1 MWLVV
6 GWVALGTS
14 CAVEDFFFAG
24 KRGGPYR
31 FDAID
36 PQVDGDLSAPHPSPI
51 PITMIEEGFV
61 SIESGER
68 VHWVF
73 AKQKEPH
80 LPLILYHHGNGPH
93 IGRFWDRVEILW
105 LLGHP
110 VVIYDY
116 PGFGLSEGSP
126 SEEGCYRAGLAVLR
140 MLSQREDIDAHK
152 ITHYGFSMGSAIAFE
167 VVGRTLEEREK
178 NPSSPLQAPL
188 ALIGENGWCSIEEM
202 ARDATFLKIPG
213 FIVSKMRFD
222 ACARLERFPSFP
234 ILLFHG
240 LRDRV
245 VPPRQLALLEQR
257 ARIPLRTVRIPEAS
271 HADLPIAGEPYS
283 PWVKAQG
290 VPTPS
295 VIYVNTLRDF
305 FNSMASP

>member
-1 MWLVV
+1 
-6 GWVALGTS
+6 
-14 CAVEDFFFAG
+14 FFAG
-24 KRGGPYR
+24 ERIDDYR
-31 FDAID
+31 WDHPA
-36 PQVDGDLSAPHPSPI
+36 PPELDGDLTAPHASIVPAADRD
-51 PITMIEEGFV
+51 EGF
-61 SIESGER
+61 IALDDGTPI
-68 VHWVF
+68 HWVF
-73 AKQKEPH
+73 AH
-80 LPLILYHHGNGPH
+80 RNGATATILYSHGNGPH
-93 IGRFWDRVEILW
+93 LGRFWDRAERLWEI
-105 LLGHP
+105 GFH

-178 NPSSPLQAPL
+178 NPSSPVQAPL

-305 FNSMASP
+305 FNSVASP